1 MSDDREK
8 LLEAEKDKAIVR
20 ALLDYDDAKRAYLV
34 AKKMSQADLAK
45 VAREG
50 YLTVAEDNMMK
61 AAVRSA
67 QAALARM
74 RGILGT

>member
-1 MSDDREK
+1 VSDDREK

-34 AKKMSQADLAK
+34 AKKMSQADLAR

-61 AAVRSA
+61 ASVRNA

-74 RGILGT
+74 RSILGT